1 MPYTFALSTVAA
13 ALSRAATALA
23 SAVVAFSTLL
33 RSSVSLSTT
42 GFDDVESSLFS
53 LLEDVF
59 FVVLELPVDGHVH
72 PVPLIHHVPHAA
84 EQEVFFSANGS
95 TASEF
100 LGVDGV
106 GDSLEVFVMP
116 GTVLSSEEAADSL
129 EVSVLS
135 RTVLSSEEAADSLGV
150 SVLSRTVLSS
160 EEAADS
166 LGVSAVS
173 GTVLAS
179 GEEVDAVLFPNVH
192 ALIDA
197 ASRPVVIA
205 TTVFLNLFVG
215 IFSTFPAF

>member
-1 MPYTFALSTVAA
+1 M
-13 ALSRAATALA
+13 
-23 SAVVAFSTLL
+23 
-33 RSSVSLSTT
+33 T
-42 GFDDVESSLFS
+42 GSDGLDSS
-53 LLEDVF
+53 LLEEVF

-84 EQEVFFSANGS
+84 ELEFFFSANGS

-106 GDSLEVFVMP
+106 GDSLEASVIP
-116 GTVLSSEEAADSL
+116 GTVLSSEEA
-129 EVSVLS
+129 V
-135 RTVLSSEEAADSLGV
+135 DSLGV

-160 EEAADS
+160 EEADS
-166 LGVSAVS
+166 LGVSAVP